1 MNQSTKNIEVG
12 DNDRLLPHF
21 NFYSYATRR
30 SRNVNFDN
38 KNIKDILTPDLKE
51 HVIKLMRSEKS
62 NFILNEP
69 LLEEIQ
75 IKIPIAKPTY
85 TLICAD
91 LVGETSK
98 AYNLRVYL
106 NPKAYTFDFPFQP
119 SLYSWFPKSL
129 CNKLNVNY
137 WEVKSFILTDNLN
150 KSLEYLKQTLIKK
163 YEFTEDEVGSIVRV
177 YLK

>member
-1 MNQSTKNIEVG
+1 MQQQRRDDEDTI
-12 DNDRLLPHF
+12 F

-38 KNIKDILTPDLKE
+38 KSIKDILTPDLKE
-51 HVIKLMRSEKS
+51 HVIKLMRGEKS
-62 NFILNEP
+62 NFILNDP
-69 LLEEIQ
+69 LEEINV
-75 IKIPIAKPTY
+75 KLPVARPTY

-106 NPKAYTFDFPFQP
+106 NPNAYTFKFPFQP
-119 SLYSWFPKSL
+119 SLYSWFPKSMSR
-129 CNKLNVNY
+129 KLDRHH

-150 KSLEYLKQTLIKK
+150 KSLEYLKQTLVKK